1 MAIKTGTLA
10 LVGLGALAIYFIM
23 RSKKAQAV
31 VQKTLGTGSLTQPT
45 QPSYP
50 GVLPG
55 EIVVGMEPGIY
66 WGAEQLEPEPYLGIG
81 EVSEIDP
88 LLGPT
93 EEQWD
98 YWGAM
103 AGAG

>member
-23 RSKKAQAV
+23 RSKKAQAAI
-31 VQKTLGTGSLTQPT
+31 QQISGAQAAPS

-50 GVLPG
+50 GVLPDTTIT
-55 EIVVGMEPGIY
+55 EVVPGD
-66 WGAEQLEPEPYLGIG
+66 LFLGIG
-81 EVSEIDP
+81 EVPEIDP